1 MGFEGAL
8 QAKDRMIS
16 HANQLKE
23 MLRRRNVP
31 LIINDRV
38 DVAILVSTFLLF
50 EVVGRGRRAHRPVG
64 HGRGVMSPAARPV
77 QDSRCLGADALA
89 GGEGAARRR
98 GLFGLRRRVPYA
110 VGSERTVERRS
121 KDDADAVGLEGL
133 RRVCEAVSIP
143 VVSIGGV
150 TAGNAGATMKEGAV
164 GVAVISAIFG
174 RSDVKEAA
182 KELRDAVEKAL

>member
-1 MGFEGAL
+1 M
-8 QAKDRMIS
+8 
-16 HANQLKE
+16 N
-23 MLRRRNVP
+23 
-31 LIINDRV
+31 
-38 DVAILVSTFLLF
+38 
-50 EVVGRGRRAHRPVG
+50 
-64 HGRGVMSPAARPV
+64 
-77 QDSRCLGADALA
+77 
-89 GGEGAARRR
+89 
-98 GLFGLRRRVPYA
+98 
-110 VGSERTVERRS
+110 RS

-182 KELRDAVEKAL
+182 KELRDAVERAL